1 MIPPISSSVPVPTA
15 GCSSS
20 SCEFATPVWH
30 SNASKSPFPPPTP
43 PPSLTPNNA
52 PPTPNDGPLIS
63 REKVRDALLM
73 LVQDDQFIDM
83 LQKHHALL
91 KVHHT

>member
-1 MIPPISSSVPVPTA
+1 MPVPTA
-15 GCSSS
+15 G
-20 SCEFATPVWH
+20 ALHPPVNLQRPYGTPMLQ
-30 SNASKSPFPPPTP
+30 PFPPPTP

-73 LVQDDQFIDM
+73 LVQVFSSFVSFPSLRLSKLTQHSVSKIT
-83 LQKHHALL
+83 L
-91 KVHHT
+91 